1 MGEELELIYLKPA
14 TLKTVLSNIS
24 KYGKYANLSVDS
36 LLDEEMD
43 QEISV
48 RFQTTFLPVD
58 EGERQTLEFAQ
69 EAYNYKTTSDDD
81 PRNLV
86 LLCTTQGMAIQQD
99 GNRVKTIYHHVK
111 EHGRVNRYWLEAESC
126 SHKVGGSQVETKEEK
141 DDALERGKA
150 TSSVIGTKAIGTRF
164 NMIITIQVPLK
175 QKDVKPHAEYSYMTT
190 ECSDFFGSAG
200 SAPMVESGSLDCFG
214 SVGSAFCAHVQKG
227 CEKKVGGNTCNNKR
241 KVFCSQGVKRQFR

>member
-1 MGEELELIYLKPA
+1 VYWNERLGKVKADDLALIA
-14 TLKTVLSNIS
+14 SDVNGGGTGTDLSQASYTQNR
-24 KYGKYANLSVDS
+24 A
-36 LLDEEMD
+36 
-43 QEISV
+43 
-48 RFQTTFLPVD
+48 F
-58 EGERQTLEFAQ
+58 RQTLEFAQ

-81 PRNLV
+81 PSNLV

-111 EHGRVNRYWLEAESC
+111 EHGRVSRYWLEAESS
-126 SHKVGGSQVETKEEK
+126 SHKVGGSQVETKEENE
-141 DDALERGKA
+141 DALERGKA

-164 NMIITIQVPLK
+164 NMLMTIQVPLK
-175 QKDVKPHAEYSYMTT
+175 QKDVKPHAEYYYMAT

>member
-1 MGEELELIYLKPA
+1 VYWNERLGKVKADDLALIA
-14 TLKTVLSNIS
+14 SDVNGGGTGTDLSQASYTQNR
-24 KYGKYANLSVDS
+24 A
-36 LLDEEMD
+36 
-43 QEISV
+43 
-48 RFQTTFLPVD
+48 F
-58 EGERQTLEFAQ
+58 RQTLEFAQ

-81 PRNLV
+81 PSNLV

-99 GNRVKTIYHHVK
+99 GEGAKTIYHHVK

-164 NMIITIQVPLK
+164 NMIITIQVLLK

-190 ECSDFFGSAG
+190 ECSDFFG
-200 SAPMVESGSLDCFG
+200 ESRI
-214 SVGSAFCAHVQKG
+214 
-227 CEKKVGGNTCNNKR
+227 KKVTRCIG
-241 KVFCSQGVKRQFR
+241 FCCSTKSKQ